1 MKYRCLIV
9 DDEPLACEIIESF
22 LARFDDFIIEAT
34 AHNAL
39 EALQILK
46 NKRID
51 LLFLDIQMPKITGI
65 EFLKTLKK
73 RPEVIITTAYRDY
86 AIEGFELEVMDYLLK
101 PISFERFMVSINRFY
116 RIKSTGKDMQI
127 TKTDEKT
134 DSGYFYV
141 KENKRMVKIELNKL
155 LYIESLKDYIKIHT
169 TGKLVI
175 TKMPISN
182 IEAKLNENQF
192 LRIHRSFVVNISK
205 IEAFSS
211 FNVTVAKN
219 DLPIGR
225 SYKSKVAAVLNPKGI
240 N

>member
-1 MKYRCLIV
+1 MKYKCLIV

-22 LARFDDFIIEAT
+22 LTRFDDFIIEAT

-39 EALQILK
+39 DALQILK
-46 NKRID
+46 NSKID

-116 RIKSTGKDMQI
+116 RLKSTGKDTQLAM
-127 TKTDEKT
+127 TDAKT
-134 DSGYFYV
+134 DSDYFYV

-169 TGKLVI
+169 TEKLVI

-192 LRIHRSFVVNISK
+192 LRIHRSFIVNISK